1 MNLLPGS
8 LHFAASRT
16 SASRGWGKKVN
27 DSDFSVSDRYR
38 SLATYSHGLTGDHA
52 SSRARRVIKITFA
65 LRETYHFLFRL
76 LYITFLYTQLD
87 IFPSVT
93 RKLSYTVL
101 FRYLRV
107 TLIKT
112 HLLVTSKCIH
122 DVYDVK
128 CKAFIFELTGIFLGS
143 SAI

>member
-27 DSDFSVSDRYR
+27 DSNFSVSDRYR
-38 SLATYSHGLTGDHA
+38 SLAIYSHGLTSDHA

-76 LYITFLYTQLD
+76 FYITSLYILV

-101 FRYLRV
+101 FRYFTRH
-107 TLIKT
+107 K
-112 HLLVTSKCIH
+112 
-122 DVYDVK
+122 
-128 CKAFIFELTGIFLGS
+128 
-143 SAI
+143 